1 MFEGFE
7 TRRVDVGEASVLVRY
22 GGEGPPVVLLHGHP
36 RTSATWHRVA
46 PLLVR
51 RGFTVVCPDL
61 RGYGRSTGPAPTADH
76 AGYSKRAVPGDVV
89 EVMRSLGH
97 ARFALAGHDRGGS
110 VALRLALDR
119 PDAVSRVALID
130 CLPLTEHLSR
140 ITTEFA
146 TQWWHWF
153 FFAQPDIPER
163 VINADPDS
171 WYRGA
176 PGAWGRRTMTSGA
189 RPRGTPTWCG
199 RCWRT
204 TGPVSPSTGGTRRT
218 TAPPGHGSGARR

>member
-1 MFEGFE
+1 MCDLAS
-7 TRRVDVGEASVLVRY
+7 RRPSSRPARLQRVL
-22 GGEGPPVVLLHGHP
+22 
-36 RTSATWHRVA
+36 S
-46 PLLVR
+46 
-51 RGFTVVCPDL
+51 DL

-76 AGYSKRAVPGDVV
+76 AGYSKRAVAGDVV

-97 ARFALAGHDRGGS
+97 TRFALAGHHRGCS
-110 VALRLALDR
+110 VALRLALDH
-119 PDAVSRVALID
+119 PDAASRVALVD
-130 CLPLTEHLSR
+130 GLPVTEHLCR

-171 WYRGA
+171 RYRGD
-176 PGAWGRRTMTSGA
+176 PQTMRQENYDEWRA
-189 RPRGTPTWCG
+189 RPRETPTLCG

-204 TGPVSPSTGGTRRT
+204 TGPASPSIDGTSGPPFSVVPGGRTR
-218 TAPPGHGSGARR
+218 AG